1 MSDKKPWEQFANTQ
15 PQDTE
20 QKPWESFSGQTKP
33 KEAERKALSDIGNSI
48 ASGAAAAGR
57 GILGLS
63 DLVTGSNSIQNTKN
77 LGLDIKSSEQA
88 WKDNL
93 SEKAKQEEQ
102 AWNNTQGFVD
112 TLKYGATHPF
122 AVANKVA
129 ESLPA
134 MAVSGG
140 MGGAVAKG
148 VVGGAIGEGMQQ
160 AGSSYADAIEK
171 NNGNTPTDKN
181 AAAALGSGVTTGTIS
196 ALSGGLAKKLG
207 IGDIDTAIANRVA
220 GEAATSARPLGLGAY
235 AKNIGEGIIT
245 EGALEELPQSATEQM
260 WQNYADGNPI
270 MEGVPEAAAQ
280 GLITG
285 GLMGGAFNATNLPT
299 FNESQNDQGNQGEQG
314 QSSGPMPEVLPPDG
328 SNGLPNN
335 VQPNTFDGSY
345 RDLTPSNAPQLTND
359 PQPEG
364 APTSSNNTPSSE
376 TPMPNGLGLNLLQL
390 NNTTSETPE
399 VQAGNLSPSQ
409 ELGIDPN
416 QGGLSSA
423 AAVAVDTGASPITA
437 ELQRQATQS
446 QPNEQANWLNGIASP
461 TAQNQNEAPQL
472 GYSPSENTDTPPAQ
486 QAQVADLWNSQDPQ
500 QRMAILG
507 GIYGNEDMARQ
518 NALASFDRLPK
529 PAQQQI
535 ADIAVQNGAVSEDNN
550 TQSSNGQT
558 TQTAPQA
565 PLTALAQD
573 IAPISQANAAPAIEP
588 ILGKD
593 GKNKWF
599 ATQNKADEFIQKKS
613 LGDNYTIEQTGK
625 MRYEIVPKAQES
637 KVAQEPQAKVGEQ
650 WLTDFTNQI
659 LQDSQLASQ
668 IANPN
673 NSNELKFGEFS
684 RKFDENLARNFAGKA
699 DNTNEQELLQ
709 NANFNESAKK
719 QAYELAAQ
727 QVNQNQQQP
736 TQVNDASSQQNNSV
750 FESANTPKNREGLL
764 LDYQTHSNA
773 IDKDIESRGLTEQLH
788 SIAGATTERPFSEMS
803 KEKQAKAYADL
814 VESGAKPAHIIE
826 TSDEQA
832 ARLEQSAAMR
842 RLQSTDTITQKN
854 GKPFKQQ
861 QAAEKIIQEN
871 NLRLT
876 HEVQQV
882 DDGFILKQ
890 LSPAAQQEAK
900 NKADGIESYTDIQS
914 RVAKDM
920 GVGTNE
926 YGEYDVSDEQFA
938 EMNKRVDAIQREQR
952 GLKPIQDSSNT
963 TAPQPKLYGKESYIQ
978 TGSERQ
984 PTRVAVVEADSL
996 APDDKN
1002 TDNQFRDRTRAASQ
1016 TQINSIANNLDP
1028 RQLADSTTMATGSP
1042 TLANDGKTIIAG
1054 NGRTKAIKQAYAQG
1068 KGAEYKQS
1076 LIEQA
1081 QSLGIDPQQ
1090 IAGMKNP
1097 VLVKEFT
1104 NPVDVKKMAIESNAT
1119 GGLAMSAKEQA
1130 RADSALMPDVSMLA
1144 SDDKGNINLSSNA
1157 PIFKKFIG
1165 NMPVEAQASMLA
1177 SDGMLSQEG
1186 VKRLQNA
1193 ILYKAYG
1200 DSKAFDDMVESTDVD
1215 VKNAINGLTKVAP
1228 KIAQT
1233 KEGINQGTSYD
1244 ADISDDITAA
1254 LSLLQ
1259 QIRKNQMSVSDYLS
1273 QMGLF
1278 DDGLS
1283 PIAKEFIQYLDD
1295 NIRSAKAI
1303 ADLLS
1308 VYYDNLNSLGNPNQ
1322 QDLLGGKPNTDK
1334 QSLFKQALTQVRN
1347 AKQPK
1352 QTTNDLFAEP
1362 TADSAGQS
1370 ANQADNAVEQRPN
1383 QGESNGTGVSTGQ
1396 NGQQGVEKLQGD
1408 IKDLKKQMADTTEK
1422 MWDESNTQQQKDAHW
1437 DSIKKN
1443 GNELLEKQLQL
1454 KTEEAKSQ
1462 LTQEAK
1468 AKTKD
1473 EFVNGYM
1480 AEWDE
1485 LNKYS
1490 KSLKRN
1496 QLNERAA
1503 DIKNLRRKTKV
1514 AGLVIQE
1521 GETESQITQNAK
1533 QVLSDFWDK
1542 QNPVEPQTKP
1552 TNTKGAI
1559 KKIQAENKAAKNN
1572 SDDQIYRP
1580 SITNNKGE
1588 KLTFIGENKY
1598 GDKIYEDSRGVRALN
1613 EYGVL
1618 NYEAVSIDDFDK
1630 NGRIIW
1636 STSERQARYLTQD
1649 EIADLN
1655 ANNAANKNPIAENP
1669 QQVDNKDTAPQQE
1682 QDNVTDTRTTNEP
1695 LSGVLAGTTP
1705 ESMEANEPNTA
1716 DRLPTKNSSRSAK
1729 NDGSLYS
1736 PELDNTDNGTITG
1749 DGRYQDDIS
1758 GGVETKTAEEAIASS
1773 VEQANEPIA
1782 NFTLTTKM
1790 GIGKGS
1796 MREKLAINLDI
1807 MDLLQRLETENR
1819 KPTVEEKTLMAQ
1831 YTGFGGLSDA
1841 FPNSNGE
1848 YKKGWEELGNRLK
1861 NTLTPEQYKTAR
1873 ASTTSAFFTP
1883 PSVIQSMWDIAER
1896 LGYNGGMVLEPSIG
1910 IGSFIGFAPKK
1921 PQGFIGSE
1929 IDGTTFAI
1937 AKHLYPQA
1945 NLFNKGYETLPVADN
1960 SIDLAIGNP
1969 PYGSVKLN
1977 FVNKPH
1983 LNGKTIANQFMLSTL
1998 EQVKPNGLSIMVVS
2012 SNFMDSTNTA
2022 NREEMAKLGNLEYA
2036 IRLPNSTFDDA
2047 GTAVVA
2053 DILVFRKHD
2062 QATLDAITQDGLS
2075 SMPSWVK
2082 SSRISLDGV
2091 NEVNFNPFFND
2102 KLAGELQAASGEGG
2116 RAIYT
2121 IKAKGSIDKALKDF
2135 VKSIEKVKPTKTA
2148 KQIEKEINTTNQSMI
2163 DSLILEA
2170 EGNSIGDIRRN
2181 ENGRITQ
2188 VIERTD
2194 GETSQLVER
2203 ELLPSSVWS
2212 DSYTQ
2217 DLDGRWYRI
2226 EDVKDKKGKSV
2237 KVLDKDGK
2245 PTKANLKQKVY
2256 FTDDKVPA
2264 QSKLGIQGYNI
2275 LNNTLNLLNRLEH
2288 QLYLEQDP
2296 NALGVE
2302 ANRKELAKEYNAF
2315 VKTFGYLNNPRNAK
2329 FIKQLPKANLVFAL
2343 EKSYTP
2349 EKSTGSG
2356 KNKNITQK
2364 EVAKASDI
2372 LIKRMIMPKSRTN
2385 HVETAKEALTLS
2397 LAYRGKVDLS
2407 LMAELTDKTP
2417 QAIVSELN
2425 EIESPV
2431 IFNNPATNEWETSDE
2446 YLSGNI
2452 REKIK
2457 EAEQRGLT
2465 KNLQALEAVLPAD
2478 VPVENIAM
2486 RLGMNWI
2493 PPEIYTDFAKHLLGS
2508 SSALIR
2514 YEPVTN
2520 TYSVTGSSTQ
2530 ARHDEFMGGGKS
2542 PEWLLE
2548 RILNNRKI
2556 EVKVTDYITKKTV
2569 LKVAETEE
2577 ANEKAQAIKA
2587 EFESWLYNNG
2597 DTVAKLAELFNK
2609 VHNAIVER
2617 KFDGS
2622 HLELSGKVPDDI
2634 IKLRTHQNNA
2644 VWRGVTTNAVLYD
2657 HAVGSGKTF
2666 TGIARAMERKHLG
2679 LSKKPVLVVPNHMVN
2694 QFAQDIYK
2702 LYPAANILTAGKKD
2716 FEKKNRKKL
2725 FGKIATN
2732 DYDIIV
2738 LPHSSFEFIKLSK
2751 ETQKRY
2757 LEEEKAR
2764 VESAIIMAKAES
2776 GSRDMTTK
2784 QLETLR
2790 ANLETK
2796 LKRLTETKRNDDE
2809 ISFEQMGID
2818 DITVDE
2824 AHEFKNLF
2832 FTTKMQGVKGLGTP
2846 TGSNKAMDLWLKTK
2860 YIHETG
2866 GALAF
2871 MTGTP
2876 ISNSAAEMHAMM
2888 RYLMPKILEDN
2899 KVINFDAWANTYA
2912 ENKAKFEATE
2922 SGRLKLTTRFAREWQ
2937 NMGSLMAMWRTVTD
2951 SVTNDDIKATYRAE
2965 NNGAEFPLPRVAGGN
2980 RQPVSVKPSASQE
2993 HMLELILAGFKTVE
3007 HGNLDKEEKAI
3018 LRLKLMDLAT
3028 KNALDPR
3035 IIDPALEAG
3044 GKLQAVANNTFE
3056 IYQKRNDD
3064 KGTQIIFLD
3073 RSMPKSKSDAKV
3085 IAEYDAVI
3093 AERDKA
3099 IANND
3104 DDALL
3109 KANDK
3114 LEKFDE
3120 NEMAELKSAQN
3131 GGFNAYDEIKR
3142 LLITKGV
3149 PANEIAFIQEANTD
3163 EEKKSIFDKV
3173 NSGEIRIIL
3182 GSTPRMGAGTN
3193 IQQRLVALHHV
3204 DAPWKPSD
3212 IEQREGRIIRQGNE
3226 LYAKYGH
3233 DNFEV
3238 EIKPYI
3244 TEKTAD
3250 AKRWD
3255 TMSSKL
3261 GTINAIRNY
3270 KGEHTLDFEEDDG
3283 DASFQEIAALATGNP
3298 MMLERMELTEVR
3310 NRLNRALTTY
3320 RKREAGDLGRLKS
3333 AQQSVERLPKKI
3345 EAAKSITKDY
3355 EAAAAIAKAEYDKQS
3370 ITIDGKVFNSRKSAN
3385 AYAKEKAELAKKAD
3399 TKATYVI
3406 NSENIGS
3413 YTAADTKIKELIG
3426 NKPDI
3431 PMLLEVNGKQYSN
3444 PSDMLTDD
3452 LMNKVNSHPV
3462 QPVFKLMGFDVTSYD
3477 DGGMTLMVVERDE
3490 QVLAQRSLDKQAT
3503 AIKIINVIND
3513 LAKQLDSRVPLLEAN
3528 LKGALKTNQQTV
3540 ESLQDKVGK
3549 PFPDQEQLDS
3559 VSERLTELQ
3568 SILGEADKPEITDI
3582 DTMYFNELNSVLDGM
3597 SDRRSGAQ
3605 PAENTQSDTNTAGGA
3620 QYSQQGNRAATT
3632 KAQVVKTLSDK
3643 FGKAAIDKLIA
3654 DGNLEIIDYAEAKR
3668 RNPNTPSNA
3677 DGYYADG
3684 KAVLIADNLSP
3695 DMIIPTFLHE
3705 LGGHG
3710 GLQTLMSDK
3719 AYQSLMK
3726 EFDRMVAE
3734 GNPLAS
3740 EAKAFAEA
3748 TSPNAKVA
3756 QDEYLPYLISL
3767 AAKAQGNGKVKSMLN
3782 RIVMAVKSFMRDKF
3796 GVSFKVTPNDIVA
3809 LAEKMV
3815 QQRAIESQN
3824 KAMQSLASQFSK
3836 QTPQTEI
3843 DQVRKQYE
3851 GTDQWMKAPNG
3862 NPTNLT
3868 EKQWLQVR
3876 TPSFK
3881 AWFGDWDNDPDNA
3894 SKFVN
3899 EKTGEPLVLY
3909 HGSPE
3914 AGFSEFNGGQNDSIH
3929 FTNDIEMAAQYSG
3942 VLSRATID
3950 NDLEE
3955 AGNYHV
3961 FINSKNP
3968 FIIDWNYQDWNY
3980 APNIYYVEEEGKQT
3994 LQAIDDE
4001 DAFMEEHPNAEI
4013 RDTRIGSIDSLIHEA
4028 VNFGYDGVLAKHL
4041 ASFGRFVDLD
4051 FAPGAETHE
4060 YVVTDP
4066 SQIKSATDNIG
4077 TFNPENDD
4085 IRYSQMGGNS
4095 PQVNKLSKALS
4106 EFLKNPLSFAK
4117 TVADN
4122 KYTDN
4127 LGKAL
4132 ALLGRRQLVD
4142 IYKKDLPPI
4151 KEYSDIV
4158 EQMDADSNE
4167 KAYEADKLVK
4177 EWGKLKDE
4185 LPLAELMH
4193 DATLKGIDPAEAY
4206 QAGDD
4211 RAIYQQLRRRYDA
4224 LSPDAKRIYKQ
4235 ARDDYKAQQR
4245 SVFEAIKGRIQ
4256 RTDMSAPRK
4265 AELIKKM
4272 EQGFF
4277 FGQKVYFPLARFG
4290 NYVVA
4295 VKDTNGNIVSVSRA
4309 ETKAQADQLR
4319 KELIAQYPND
4329 KVGRVMLDKEF
4340 VSSRDGV
4347 TRGFMSDL
4355 FDAVDKLNISSQERA
4370 EFEDTLGQLYLNS
4383 LPDISFA
4390 KSGIHRK
4397 GTAGF
4402 SQNARRAYAQHMS
4415 RGSHYIA
4422 KMRHS
4427 DVLQAKLDEM
4437 QDYVKAQGE
4446 ADPNYD
4452 QPKMQRVVDEM
4463 EKRHE
4468 SLMNNHT
4475 AGWSSLATSVGF
4487 MWYMGLSPAS
4497 ALVNLSQTA
4506 LVAYPVMG
4514 AKWGFSKAGKALI
4527 DASIEASK
4535 SLNDMTSVLSG
4546 DEKTA
4551 FDEAVK
4557 RGVIDMTQAHDL
4569 AGVARGEDDSVMWKI
4584 RKPMEL
4590 ASFMFHQAEKFNRQV
4605 TFVASYRLARQAGA
4619 NHKQAIE
4626 QASDATYEGH
4636 FSYAASNR
4644 PRIMQGDWARVFLLF
4659 KQYGQNMVYTLTRNA
4674 YLSTKGDKQAMKTLA
4689 GVLTLHGTF
4698 AGVIGLPLATTLL
4711 SFASM
4716 LGGDDDEPWDAEIA
4730 LRNYLAE
4737 LFGDGASEVIS
4748 KGLPRALGIDLSS
4761 RVGLDSLILPRMQEG
4776 LEGQRA
4782 GESFTAAMTGP
4793 VAGIGVNALAG
4804 FSDIQKAVTPNEYLI
4819 GTEKLLPKAFRDLMK
4834 TYRLAAYGNVDKT
4847 GIEIVPQENI
4857 SLSDISQQALG
4868 FRSGKI
4874 AQAQEGK
4881 SAIYKMDKEIGSK
4894 RQRLMTR
4901 YAKAYMAGDA
4911 VAADKAWQ
4919 DIKRFNAG
4927 IGKDY
4932 PKLKI
4937 TKPKLMQSIK
4947 QRRRRIEDA
4956 DDGIYLPSSREASR
4970 QYGAFATE

>member
-1 MSDKKPWEQFANTQ
+1 MSDKKPWEKFTNTQ

-140 MGGAVAKG
+140 MGGAVTKG
-148 VVGGAIGEGMQQ
+148 VIGGAIGEGMQQ

-171 NNGNTPTDKN
+171 NNGNTPTDKD
-181 AAAALGSGVTTGTIS
+181 AGAALGSGITTGTIS

-207 IGDIDTAIANRVA
+207 ISDIDTAIANRVA

-235 AKNIGEGIIT
+235 AKNIGKGFIT

-285 GLMGGAFNATNLPT
+285 GLMGGAFNAANLPT
-299 FNESQNDQGNQGEQG
+299 FDKSQNDQGDQGDQG

-335 VQPNTFDGSY
+335 AQPNTFDGSY
-345 RDLTPSNAPQLTND
+345 RDLTPSNAPQLTNEQ
-359 PQPEG
+359 QPESG
-364 APTSSNNTPSSE
+364 SVPSNNAPSSE
-376 TPMPNGLGLNLLQL
+376 TPSPSGLGLNLSQL
-390 NNTTSETPE
+390 NNTTSEIPE

-437 ELQRQATQS
+437 ELQRQATQK
-446 QPNEQANWLNGIASP
+446 QGDDQANWLNSIANP
-461 TAQNQNEAPQL
+461 TDQNQNEAPQL

-486 QAQVADLWNSQDPQ
+486 QAQVADLWNSQEPQ

-535 ADIAVQNGAVSEDNN
+535 ADIAVQNGAVSEDSN
-550 TQSSNGQT
+550 TQSSNGQAI
-558 TQTAPQA
+558 QTAPQA
-565 PLTALAQD
+565 PLATLAQD
-573 IAPISQANAAPAIEP
+573 IAPDSQANTAPAIEP

-613 LGDNYTIEQTGK
+613 LGDNYTIEQTSK
-625 MRYEIVPKAQES
+625 MRYEIVPKAQPQAEQTAQPNPETSS
-637 KVAQEPQAKVGEQ
+637 KVDEQ
-650 WLTDFTNQI
+650 WLSNFTNQM
-659 LQDSQLASQ
+659 LQDKQLSTQ
-668 IANPN
+668 LSNPS
-673 NSNELKFGEFS
+673 NSDELTFSEFS
-684 RKFDENLARNFAGKA
+684 RKFDESLAKNFANNT
-699 DNTNEQELLQ
+699 DNANEQGLLQ
-709 NANFNESAKK
+709 NKNDNEVAKQ
-719 QAYELAAQ
+719 QAYQLAKSQ
-727 QVNQNQQQP
+727 INQNQQQP
-736 TQVNDASSQQNNSV
+736 TQDYESDITESIEQIKQDKGIFGTEWYKHPQLNAKAKAAIEETLDKNLPSNIGKEEFQQRVESELNSIKINAMTQDIMPNIDTMPTSEILKTRKEVETQANNKQADIDYALQNHGEIGVGQNWHSELADSKRQIEVIDNELTKRGEQPSAISPQPTTNNAMLDAAKQSGQLEIIGLNDKAETQNTSGYSPVEKRVPEGKRNAGALDIYGDWHGSLRDDYTLTPRQETLIKATQQAIDEGNFYNKDVNKRVAEILNVPQGVLEQNTNNVEDGGFGNDVYYARQYIEKKQAIAVNNQAKENLGLKQGDKIGTVVTNSGKTLKNVVVQEVHDGGITVHASSGNKRQQYTVGYDDINTSIERAV
-750 FESANTPKNREGLL
+750 KEGKRQPFVKTSAN
-764 LDYQTHSNA
+764 A
-773 IDKDIESRGLTEQLH
+773 
-788 SIAGATTERPFSEMS
+788 
-803 KEKQAKAYADL
+803 
-814 VESGAKPAHIIE
+814 
-826 TSDEQA
+826 EQA
-832 ARLEQSAAMR
+832 AEVATQNNNIQPA
-842 RLQSTDTITQKN
+842 TDTA
-854 GKPFKQQ
+854 GP
-861 QAAEKIIQEN
+861 
-871 NLRLT
+871 
-876 HEVQQV
+876 
-882 DDGFILKQ
+882 
-890 LSPAAQQEAK
+890 
-900 NKADGIESYTDIQS
+900 
-914 RVAKDM
+914 
-920 GVGTNE
+920 
-926 YGEYDVSDEQFA
+926 
-938 EMNKRVDAIQREQR
+938 
-952 GLKPIQDSSNT
+952 
-963 TAPQPKLYGKESYIQ
+963 
-978 TGSERQ
+978 
-984 PTRVAVVEADSL
+984 
-996 APDDKN
+996 
-1002 TDNQFRDRTRAASQ
+1002 
-1016 TQINSIANNLDP
+1016 
-1028 RQLADSTTMATGSP
+1028 ST
-1042 TLANDGKTIIAG
+1042 
-1054 NGRTKAIKQAYAQG
+1054 
-1068 KGAEYKQS
+1068 
-1076 LIEQA
+1076 
-1081 QSLGIDPQQ
+1081 
-1090 IAGMKNP
+1090 
-1097 VLVKEFT
+1097 
-1104 NPVDVKKMAIESNAT
+1104 
-1119 GGLAMSAKEQA
+1119 
-1130 RADSALMPDVSMLA
+1130 
-1144 SDDKGNINLSSNA
+1144 
-1157 PIFKKFIG
+1157 
-1165 NMPVEAQASMLA
+1165 
-1177 SDGMLSQEG
+1177 
-1186 VKRLQNA
+1186 
-1193 ILYKAYG
+1193 
-1200 DSKAFDDMVESTDVD
+1200 
-1215 VKNAINGLTKVAP
+1215 
-1228 KIAQT
+1228 
-1233 KEGINQGTSYD
+1233 
-1244 ADISDDITAA
+1244 
-1254 LSLLQ
+1254 
-1259 QIRKNQMSVSDYLS
+1259 
-1273 QMGLF
+1273 
-1278 DDGLS
+1278 
-1283 PIAKEFIQYLDD
+1283 
-1295 NIRSAKAI
+1295 
-1303 ADLLS
+1303 
-1308 VYYDNLNSLGNPNQ
+1308 
-1322 QDLLGGKPNTDK
+1322 
-1334 QSLFKQALTQVRN
+1334 
-1347 AKQPK
+1347 
-1352 QTTNDLFAEP
+1352 
-1362 TADSAGQS
+1362 
-1370 ANQADNAVEQRPN
+1370 NQADNAVEQRPN
-1383 QGESNGTGVSTGQ
+1383 QS
-1396 NGQQGVEKLQGD
+1396 QGDGASARSDEWWEQAKAIGREKL
-1408 IKDLKKQMADTTEK
+1408 K
-1422 MWDESNTQQQKDAHW
+1422 ESRA
-1437 DSIKKN
+1437 
-1443 GNELLEKQLQL
+1443 KQLDKLQSEL
-1454 KTEEAKSQ
+1454 ANEAKQ
-1462 LTQEAK
+1462 
-1468 AKTKD
+1468 KTRD

-1480 AEWDE
+1480 DLAKE
-1485 LNKYS
+1485 LNAYRET
-1490 KSLKRN
+1490 LKQN
-1496 QLNERAA
+1496 QFNERSSEINRTIDVFGIA
-1503 DIKNLRRKTKV
+1503 IKRDKSIT
-1514 AGLVIQE
+1514 
-1521 GETESQITQNAK
+1521 GETAIEKA
-1533 QVLSDFWDK
+1533 LGDFWDEHNATSISK
-1542 QNPVEPQTKP
+1542 NEVAKP
-1552 TNTKGAI
+1552 INTKDAI
-1559 KKIQAENKAAKNN
+1559 EKIKAEKKAA
-1572 SDDQIYRP
+1572 
-1580 SITNNKGE
+1580 
-1588 KLTFIGENKY
+1588 
-1598 GDKIYEDSRGVRALN
+1598 
-1613 EYGVL
+1613 
-1618 NYEAVSIDDFDK
+1618 
-1630 NGRIIW
+1630 
-1636 STSERQARYLTQD
+1636 
-1649 EIADLN
+1649 
-1655 ANNAANKNPIAENP
+1655 KNPIAENP
-1669 QQVDNKDTAPQQE
+1669 QQADNKDTAPQQE
-1682 QDNVTDTRTTNEP
+1682 QDNVTDTRTANEP
-1695 LSGVLAGTTP
+1695 LSGVLAGTAP
-1705 ESMEANEPNTA
+1705 ESMGANEPSTA

-1729 NDGSLYS
+1729 DDGSLYG

-2121 IKAKGSIDKALKDF
+2121 IKAKNSIDKALKDF

-2163 DSLILEA
+2163 DSLVLEA

-2194 GETSQLVER
+2194 GTTNQLVER

-2288 QLYLEQDP
+2288 QLSLEQDP

-2302 ANRKELAKEYNAF
+2302 ANRKELAKEYNTF

-2372 LIKRMIMPKSRTN
+2372 LVKRMIMPKSRTN
-2385 HVETAKEALTLS
+2385 HAGTAKEALTLS
-2397 LAYRGKVDLS
+2397 LAYRGNVDLS

-2431 IFNNPATNEWETSDE
+2431 IFNNPATNEWETADE

-2465 KNLQALEAVLPAD
+2465 KNLQALEAVLPTD

-2493 PPEIYTDFAKHLLGS
+2493 PAEVYTDFAKHLLGS
-2508 SSALIR
+2508 SSALVR

-2556 EVKVTDYITKKTV
+2556 EVKQTDYRTKKTV
-2569 LKVAETEE
+2569 LLVAETEE

-2644 VWRGVTTNAVLYD
+2644 VWRGITTNAVLYD

-2764 VESAIIMAKAES
+2764 IESAIIMAKAES

-2796 LKRLTETKRNDDE
+2796 IKRLTETKRNDDE
-2809 ISFEQMGID
+2809 IGFEQMGID

-2899 KVINFDAWANTYA
+2899 KVVNFDAWANTYA

-2951 SVTNDDIKATYRAE
+2951 SVTNEDIKATYRAE

-2980 RQPVSVKPSASQE
+2980 RQPVSVKPTASQE
-2993 HMLELILAGFKTVE
+2993 HMLELILAGFKMVE
-3007 HGNLDKEEKAI
+3007 HGGLDKEEKAV

-3035 IIDPALEAG
+3035 IIDPTLEAG
-3044 GKLQAVANNTFE
+3044 GKLQAVADNTFE
-3056 IYQKRNDD
+3056 IYQKWNDD

-3163 EEKKSIFDKV
+3163 EEKKAIFDKV

-3255 TMSSKL
+3255 TMSAKL

-3310 NRLNRALTTY
+3310 SRLNRALTTY

-3345 EAAKSITKDY
+3345 EVAKSIAKDY
-3355 EAAAAIAKAEYDKQS
+3355 ETASAIAKTEYDKQS

-3406 NSENIGS
+3406 NGENIGS

-3431 PMLLEVNGKQYSN
+3431 PMLLEVSGKQYSN
-3444 PSDMLTDD
+3444 PSDMLTDN

-3513 LAKQLDSRVPLLEAN
+3513 LAKQLDSRAPLLEAN
-3528 LKGALKTNQQTV
+3528 LKSALKTNQQTI
-3540 ESLQDKVGK
+3540 ELLQDKVGK

-3582 DTMYFNELNSVLDGM
+3582 DKMYFNELNGLLDGIA
-3597 SDRRSGAQ
+3597 SRRSSAK
-3605 PAENTQSDTNTAGGA
+3605 PAENTQPDADATGDA
-3620 QYSQQGNRAATT
+3620 QYSQQGSAAGTT
-3632 KAQVVKTLSDK
+3632 KQKVLNTLYK
-3643 FGKAAIDKLIA
+3643 RFGKATIDKLIA

-3668 RNPNTPSNA
+3668 RNPKTPSRA

-3710 GLQTLMSDK
+3710 GLQTLMSDG
-3719 AYQSLMK
+3719 AYQSLLK

-3734 GNPLAS
+3734 GNPLAI
-3740 EAKAFAEA
+3740 EAKSFADA

-3767 AAKAQGNGKVKSMLN
+3767 AAKAQGNSKVKSMLN
-3782 RIVMAVKSFMRDKF
+3782 RIVMAFKSFIRDKF
-3796 GVSFKVTPNDIVA
+3796 GVSLKVTPADIVA
-3809 LAEKMV
+3809 LSEKMV
-3815 QQRAIESQN
+3815 NERA
-3824 KAMQSLASQFSK
+3824 KQSNATANMPAQFSK

-3862 NPTNLT
+3862 KPTNLT
-3868 EKQWLQVR
+3868 EQQWLQVR

-3881 AWFGDWDNDPDNA
+3881 AWFGDWENDIRNA
-3894 SKFVN
+3894 SEIIDRN
-3899 EKTGEPLVLY
+3899 DEPLVVR
-3909 HGSPE
+3909 
-3914 AGFSEFNGGQNDSIH
+3914 H
-3929 FTNDIEMAAQYSG
+3929 FTNKGFTVFDNTKADGFWFTDKKELDAEVGASGIGDTIEVFLNIRNSTLNG
-3942 VLSRATID
+3942 D
-3950 NDLEE
+3950 NYYVQEYLEE
-3955 AGNYHV
+3955 NDADGIENRYEGFTDYAV
-3961 FINSKNP
+3961 TNP
-3968 FIIDWNYQDWNY
+3968 N
-3980 APNIYYVEEEGKQT
+3980 
-3994 LQAIDDE
+3994 
-4001 DAFMEEHPNAEI
+4001 
-4013 RDTRIGSIDSLIHEA
+4013 
-4028 VNFGYDGVLAKHL
+4028 
-4041 ASFGRFVDLD
+4041 
-4051 FAPGAETHE
+4051 
-4060 YVVTDP
+4060 
-4066 SQIKSATDNIG
+4066 QIKSATDNIG

-4106 EFLKNPLSFAK
+4106 EFLKNPLSFIKA
-4117 TVADN
+4117 ASDN
-4122 KYTDN
+4122 KVTDN

-4142 IYKKDLPPI
+4142 IYKKDLPPL
-4151 KEYSDIV
+4151 KEYSDTV
-4158 EQMDADSNE
+4158 EQMDADANE
-4167 KAYEADKLVK
+4167 RAYEADKLVK

-4206 QAGDD
+4206 QTGDD

-4245 SVFEAIKGRIQ
+4245 SVFNAIKGRIQ
-4256 RTDMSAPRK
+4256 RTDMSAPRQ
-4265 AELIKKM
+4265 AELIRKM

-4295 VKDTNGNIVSVSRA
+4295 VKDAAGDIISVSRA
-4309 ETKAQADQLR
+4309 ETKGQADELR

-4390 KSGIHRK
+4390 KSGMHRK
-4397 GTAGF
+4397 GTPGF

-4415 RGSHYIA
+4415 RGSHYVA
-4422 KMRHS
+4422 KMRHA

-4514 AKWGFSKAGKALI
+4514 AKWGFAKASKELLI
-4527 DASIEASK
+4527 ASEQAAK
-4535 SLNDMTSVLSG
+4535 SLNDLQSSLSG

-4584 RKPMEL
+4584 RKPMEW
-4590 ASFMFHQAEKFNRQV
+4590 ASFMFHHAEKFNRQV
-4605 TFVASYRLARQAGA
+4605 TFIASYRLAKQAGA

-4626 QASDATYEGH
+4626 QAIDATYEGH
-4636 FSYAASNR
+4636 FSYASSNR
-4644 PRIMQGDWARVFLLF
+4644 PRMMQGDWARVFLLF
-4659 KQYGQNMVYTLTRNA
+4659 KQYGQNMVYTLSRNA
-4674 YLSTKGDKQAMKTLA
+4674 YLSAKGDKQAMKTLA
-4689 GVLTLHGTF
+4689 GMLALHGTF
-4698 AGVIGLPLATTLL
+4698 AGILGLPLATTLL
-4711 SFASM
+4711 GFASA
-4716 LGGDDDEPWDAEIA
+4716 LGGDDDEPWNAEIA

-4737 LFGDGASEVIS
+4737 LLGDGAGEVVA

-4847 GIEIVPQENI
+4847 GVEIVPQENI
-4857 SLSDISQQALG
+4857 SLSDVGQQALG

-4894 RQRLMTR
+4894 RQRLMNR
-4901 YAKAYMAGDA
+4901 YAKAYMAGDV
-4911 VAADKAWQ
+4911 VAADEAWQ

-4947 QRRRRIEDA
+4947 QRRRRIDDA
-4956 DDGIYLPSSREASR
+4956 EDGIYLPSSREASR
-4970 QYGAFATE
+4970 QYGSFATE

>member
-1 MSDKKPWEQFANTQ
+1 MTKNDEFDPSTARIISNNKDDEFDPSTAKLSSDTHDPNSRSWGTVA
-15 PQDTE
+15 
-20 QKPWESFSGQTKP
+20 
-33 KEAERKALSDIGNSI
+33 SDVGNSI

-140 MGGAVAKG
+140 MGGAVTKG
-148 VVGGAIGEGMQQ
+148 VIGGAIGEGMQQ

-171 NNGNTPTDKN
+171 NNGNTPTDKD
-181 AAAALGSGVTTGTIS
+181 AGAALGSGVTTATIS

-260 WQNYADGNPI
+260 WQNYADDKPI

-285 GLMGGAFNATNLPT
+285 GLMGGAFNAANLPT
-299 FNESQNDQGNQGEQG
+299 FNESQNDEGNQGGQG

-345 RDLTPSNAPQLTND
+345 RDLTPSNAPQLTNE
-359 PQPEG
+359 QQSESAS
-364 APTSSNNTPSSE
+364 APSNNTPSSE

-399 VQAGNLSPSQ
+399 VQAASLSPSQ

-437 ELQRQATQS
+437 ELQRQA
-446 QPNEQANWLNGIASP
+446 I
-461 TAQNQNEAPQL
+461 QL
-472 GYSPSENTDTPPAQ
+472 GYSPSENTNTPPAQ

-518 NALASFDRLPK
+518 NALASFDKLPK

-535 ADIAVQNGAVSEDNN
+535 ADIAVQNSAVSEDNN
-550 TQSSNGQT
+550 TQSSNGQA

-565 PLTALAQD
+565 PLTTLAQD
-573 IAPISQANAAPAIEP
+573 IAPANQANAAPVIEP

-625 MRYEIVPKAQES
+625 MRYEIVPKAQPQTEQTSQPNTGSSS
-637 KVAQEPQAKVGEQ
+637 KVDEQ
-650 WLTDFTNQI
+650 WLSNFTNQM
-659 LQDSQLASQ
+659 LQDKQLSSQLS
-668 IANPN
+668 NPS
-673 NSNELKFGEFS
+673 NSDELTFSEFS
-684 RKFDENLARNFAGKA
+684 RKFDENLAKNFTNST
-699 DNTNEQELLQ
+699 DNANEQSLLQ
-709 NANFNESAKK
+709 NKNDNEIAKQ
-719 QAYELAAQ
+719 QAYQLAKAQ
-727 QVNQNQQQP
+727 INQNQQLDEQLQSSANQTMLDAAKQSGRLEIIGLNDKAE
-736 TQVNDASSQQNNSV
+736 TQNTSGYSPVEKRVPEGKRNAGALDIYGDWHGSLRDDYTLTPRQETLVKATQQAIDEGNFYNKDVNKRVAEILNVPQGVLEQNTNNVEDGDFGNDVYYARQYIEKKQAVAVNNQAKENLGLKQGDKIGTVITNSGKTLKNVVVQEVHDGGVTVHASSGNKRQQYTVGYDDINTSIERAVKEGKRQPFVKTSANAEQAAEAATQNNSI
-750 FESANTPKNREGLL
+750 
-764 LDYQTHSNA
+764 Q
-773 IDKDIESRGLTEQLH
+773 
-788 SIAGATTERPFSEMS
+788 
-803 KEKQAKAYADL
+803 
-814 VESGAKPAHIIE
+814 PA
-826 TSDEQA
+826 
-832 ARLEQSAAMR
+832 
-842 RLQSTDTITQKN
+842 
-854 GKPFKQQ
+854 
-861 QAAEKIIQEN
+861 
-871 NLRLT
+871 
-876 HEVQQV
+876 
-882 DDGFILKQ
+882 
-890 LSPAAQQEAK
+890 
-900 NKADGIESYTDIQS
+900 
-914 RVAKDM
+914 
-920 GVGTNE
+920 
-926 YGEYDVSDEQFA
+926 
-938 EMNKRVDAIQREQR
+938 
-952 GLKPIQDSSNT
+952 
-963 TAPQPKLYGKESYIQ
+963 
-978 TGSERQ
+978 
-984 PTRVAVVEADSL
+984 
-996 APDDKN
+996 
-1002 TDNQFRDRTRAASQ
+1002 
-1016 TQINSIANNLDP
+1016 
-1028 RQLADSTTMATGSP
+1028 ADST
-1042 TLANDGKTIIAG
+1042 
-1054 NGRTKAIKQAYAQG
+1054 
-1068 KGAEYKQS
+1068 
-1076 LIEQA
+1076 
-1081 QSLGIDPQQ
+1081 
-1090 IAGMKNP
+1090 
-1097 VLVKEFT
+1097 
-1104 NPVDVKKMAIESNAT
+1104 
-1119 GGLAMSAKEQA
+1119 
-1130 RADSALMPDVSMLA
+1130 
-1144 SDDKGNINLSSNA
+1144 
-1157 PIFKKFIG
+1157 
-1165 NMPVEAQASMLA
+1165 
-1177 SDGMLSQEG
+1177 
-1186 VKRLQNA
+1186 
-1193 ILYKAYG
+1193 
-1200 DSKAFDDMVESTDVD
+1200 
-1215 VKNAINGLTKVAP
+1215 
-1228 KIAQT
+1228 
-1233 KEGINQGTSYD
+1233 
-1244 ADISDDITAA
+1244 
-1254 LSLLQ
+1254 
-1259 QIRKNQMSVSDYLS
+1259 
-1273 QMGLF
+1273 
-1278 DDGLS
+1278 
-1283 PIAKEFIQYLDD
+1283 
-1295 NIRSAKAI
+1295 
-1303 ADLLS
+1303 
-1308 VYYDNLNSLGNPNQ
+1308 
-1322 QDLLGGKPNTDK
+1322 
-1334 QSLFKQALTQVRN
+1334 
-1347 AKQPK
+1347 
-1352 QTTNDLFAEP
+1352 
-1362 TADSAGQS
+1362 GQS
-1370 ANQADNAVEQRPN
+1370 ATQADNAVEQRPN
-1383 QGESNGTGVSTGQ
+1383 QS
-1396 NGQQGVEKLQGD
+1396 QGD
-1408 IKDLKKQMADTTEK
+1408 GAGVGINESAVINNEADAKPSDQPGASQKLSGGLTYVGDNKDGTPLYED
-1422 MWDESNTQQQKDAHW
+1422 DEGYRVQQVT
-1437 DSIKKN
+1437 N
-1443 GNELLEKQLQL
+1443 GLRSKETSTYTSKGIRPERR
-1454 KTEEAKSQ
+1454 T
-1462 LTQEAK
+1462 
-1468 AKTKD
+1468 D
-1473 EFVNGYM
+1473 EFLT
-1480 AEWDE
+1480 AEE
-1485 LNKYS
+1485 LK
-1490 KSLKRN
+1490 
-1496 QLNERAA
+1496 
-1503 DIKNLRRKTKV
+1503 
-1514 AGLVIQE
+1514 
-1521 GETESQITQNAK
+1521 
-1533 QVLSDFWDK
+1533 DK
-1542 QNPVEPQTKP
+1542 QSSQPKQ
-1552 TNTKGAI
+1552 TNTKDAI
-1559 KKIQAENKAAKNN
+1559 KKIQVEKKAA
-1572 SDDQIYRP
+1572 
-1580 SITNNKGE
+1580 
-1588 KLTFIGENKY
+1588 
-1598 GDKIYEDSRGVRALN
+1598 
-1613 EYGVL
+1613 
-1618 NYEAVSIDDFDK
+1618 
-1630 NGRIIW
+1630 
-1636 STSERQARYLTQD
+1636 
-1649 EIADLN
+1649 
-1655 ANNAANKNPIAENP
+1655 KNPIAENP
-1669 QQVDNKDTAPQQE
+1669 QQADNKDTALQQE
-1682 QDNVTDTRTTNEP
+1682 QNNVTDTRTANEP

-1705 ESMEANEPNTA
+1705 EPMETNEPSTA

-1758 GGVETKTAEEAIASS
+1758 GGVEEKTTEEAIASS
-1773 VEQANEPIA
+1773 IEQANEPIA
-1782 NFTLTTKM
+1782 NFTLTTNM

-1807 MDLLQRLETENR
+1807 MDLLQRLEAENR

-1841 FPNSNGE
+1841 FPNSNDE

-1861 NTLTPEQYKTAR
+1861 DTLIPEQYKTAR

-1883 PSVIQSMWDIAER
+1883 PSVIQSMWSIAER

-1910 IGSFIGFAPKK
+1910 IGSFIGFAPNK

-2062 QATLDAITQDGLS
+2062 QATLDAITQEGLS
-2075 SMPSWVK
+2075 NIPSWVK
-2082 SSRISLDGV
+2082 SSKISLDGV

-2135 VKSIEKVKPTKTA
+2135 VKSIEKVKPTRTA

-2163 DSLILEA
+2163 DSLVLEA

-2194 GETSQLVER
+2194 GTTSQLVER

-2226 EDVKDKKGKSV
+2226 EDVKDKSGKSV

-2256 FTDDKVPA
+2256 FTDDKVSA
-2264 QSKLGIQGYNI
+2264 QSKLGVQGYNI
-2275 LNNTLNLLNRLEH
+2275 LARSLDLLNILEM
-2288 QLYLEQDP
+2288 QLQLEQSSTSDSKS
-2296 NALGVE
+2296 VE

-2385 HVETAKEALTLS
+2385 HVGTAKEALTLS

-2407 LMAELTDKTP
+2407 LMAELTNKTP
-2417 QAIVSELN
+2417 QVIVSELN

-2431 IFNNPATNEWETSDE
+2431 IFNNPATNEWETADE

-2493 PPEIYTDFAKHLLGS
+2493 PAEVYTDFAKHLLGTNNT
-2508 SSALIR
+2508 LIR
-2514 YEPVTN
+2514 YEPISN
-2520 TYSVTGSSTQ
+2520 TYSIYGSSTQ

-2556 EVKVTDYITKKTV
+2556 EVKVTDYITKKTI

-2644 VWRGVTTNAVLYD
+2644 VWRGITTNAVLYD

-2764 VESAIIMAKAES
+2764 IESAIIMAKAES

-2796 LKRLTETKRNDDE
+2796 IKRLTETKRNDDE
-2809 ISFEQMGID
+2809 IGFEQMGID

-2951 SVTNDDIKATYRAE
+2951 SVTNEDIKATYRAE
-2965 NNGAEFPLPRVAGGN
+2965 NNGAEFPLPRVASGN
-2980 RQPVSVKPSASQE
+2980 RQPVSVKPTASQE

-3007 HGNLDKEEKAI
+3007 HGGLDKEEKAV

-3035 IIDPALEAG
+3035 IIDPTLEAG
-3044 GKLQAVANNTFE
+3044 GKLQAVADNTFQ
-3056 IYQKRNDD
+3056 IYQKWNDD

-3120 NEMAELKSAQN
+3120 NEIAELKSAQN

-3142 LLITKGV
+3142 LLITKGI
-3149 PANEIAFIQEANTD
+3149 PANEIVFIQEANTD
-3163 EEKKSIFDKV
+3163 EEKKAIFDKV

-3255 TMSSKL
+3255 TMSAKL

-3310 NRLNRALTTY
+3310 SRLNRALTTY

-3333 AQQSVERLPKKI
+3333 AQQSVERLPKRI

-3406 NSENIGS
+3406 NGENIGS

-3444 PSDMLTDD
+3444 PSDMLTDN

-3513 LAKQLDSRVPLLEAN
+3513 LAKQIDSRVPLLEAN
-3528 LKGALKTNQQTV
+3528 LKSALKINQQTI
-3540 ESLQDKVGK
+3540 ESLQDKAGK

-3582 DTMYFNELNSVLDGM
+3582 DKMYFNELNGVLDGI
-3597 SDRRSGAQ
+3597 SNRRSGAQ
-3605 PAENTQSDTNTAGGA
+3605 SAENTQPDTDTAGDA

-3632 KAQVVKTLSDK
+3632 KAQVIKTLSNK
-3643 FGKAAIDKLIA
+3643 FGKATIDKLIA

-3668 RNPNTPSNA
+3668 RNPKTPSKA

-3726 EFDRMVAE
+3726 EFDRMVSE
-3734 GNPLAS
+3734 GNQLAKD
-3740 EAKAFAEA
+3740 AKAFADA

-3767 AAKAQGNGKVKSMLN
+3767 AAKAQGNSKVKSMLN

-3796 GVSFKVTPNDIVA
+3796 GVSLKVTPADIVA

-3815 QQRAIESQN
+3815 SER
-3824 KAMQSLASQFSK
+3824 AMQGK
-3836 QTPQTEI
+3836 
-3843 DQVRKQYE
+3843 
-3851 GTDQWMKAPNG
+3851 
-3862 NPTNLT
+3862 
-3868 EKQWLQVR
+3868 
-3876 TPSFK
+3876 
-3881 AWFGDWDNDPDNA
+3881 
-3894 SKFVN
+3894 
-3899 EKTGEPLVLY
+3899 
-3909 HGSPE
+3909 
-3914 AGFSEFNGGQNDSIH
+3914 SI
-3929 FTNDIEMAAQYSG
+3929 
-3942 VLSRATID
+3942 
-3950 NDLEE
+3950 
-3955 AGNYHV
+3955 
-3961 FINSKNP
+3961 
-3968 FIIDWNYQDWNY
+3968 
-3980 APNIYYVEEEGKQT
+3980 
-3994 LQAIDDE
+3994 
-4001 DAFMEEHPNAEI
+4001 
-4013 RDTRIGSIDSLIHEA
+4013 
-4028 VNFGYDGVLAKHL
+4028 
-4041 ASFGRFVDLD
+4041 
-4051 FAPGAETHE
+4051 
-4060 YVVTDP
+4060 
-4066 SQIKSATDNIG
+4066 TDNIG
-4077 TFNPENDD
+4077 TFNPESDD
-4085 IRYSQMGGNS
+4085 IRYSQMGGS
-4095 PQVNKLSKALS
+4095 QAQQNKLTKALT
-4106 EFLKNPLSFAK
+4106 EFFKNPLSFAK

-4206 QAGDD
+4206 QTGDD

-4256 RTDMSAPRK
+4256 RTDMSAPRQ
-4265 AELIKKM
+4265 AELIRKM

-4295 VKDTNGNIVSVSRA
+4295 VKDAAGDIISVSRA
-4309 ETKAQADQLR
+4309 ETKGQADELR

-4390 KSGIHRK
+4390 KSGMHRK

-4437 QDYVKAQGE
+4437 QEYVKAQGE

-4468 SLMNNHT
+4468 LLMNT
-4475 AGWSSLATSVGF
+4475 AHSTLSTLATSVGF

-4497 ALVNLSQTA
+4497 AIVNLSQTA
-4506 LVAYPVMG
+4506 LVAYPIMG
-4514 AKWGFSKAGKALI
+4514 AKWGFDKAGKELLI
-4527 DASIEASK
+4527 ASRQAAK
-4535 SLNDMTSVLSG
+4535 ALNDIQSILTT
-4546 DEKTA
+4546 DEKKA
-4551 FDEAVK
+4551 VEAAISS
-4557 RGVIDMTQAHDL
+4557 GVIDKTQAHDL

-4584 RKPMEL
+4584 RKPMEW
-4590 ASFMFHQAEKFNRQV
+4590 ASFMFHHAEKFNRQV
-4605 TFVASYRLARQAGA
+4605 TFVASYRLARQAGFDTKSA
-4619 NHKQAIE
+4619 ILQARDMTWDTQYNYE
-4626 QASDATYEGH
+4626 Q
-4636 FSYAASNR
+4636 SNR
-4644 PRIMQGDWARVFLLF
+4644 PRIMQGNWQRVIFLF
-4659 KQYGQNMVYTLTRNA
+4659 KQYGQNMTYTLLRNA
-4674 YLSTKGDKQAMKTLA
+4674 YLAAKGDKQALRTLA
-4689 GVLTLHGTF
+4689 GMLVMHGTF
-4698 AGVIGLPLATTLL
+4698 AGILGLPLVSTLL
-4711 SFASM
+4711 SAASM

-4737 LFGDGASEVIS
+4737 LLGDDASEVIS

-4782 GESFTAAMTGP
+4782 GENALAAFSGP
-4793 VAGIGVNALAG
+4793 VFGIGVNAMAG
-4804 FSDIQKAVTPNEYLI
+4804 ISDIQNGNTLI
-4819 GTEKLLPKAFRDLMK
+4819 GTEKLLPKAVRDLVK
-4834 TYRLAAYGNVDKT
+4834 TYRYATEGIVDKT
-4847 GIEIVPQENI
+4847 GIEIMPQENV
-4857 SLSDISQQALG
+4857 SLNDIGQQVLG
-4868 FRSGKI
+4868 FRSAKI

-4894 RQRLMTR
+4894 RQRLMNR
-4901 YAKAYMAGDA
+4901 YAKAYMAGDV
-4911 VAADKAWQ
+4911 VAADEAWQ

-4947 QRRRRIEDA
+4947 QRRRRIDDA
-4956 DDGIYLPSSREASR
+4956 EDGIYLPSSREASR

>member
-207 IGDIDTAIANRVA
+207 IGDIDTAITNRVA
-220 GEAATSARPLGLGAY
+220 GETATSARPLGLGAY
-235 AKNIGEGIIT
+235 AKNIGKGIVT

-260 WQNYADGNPI
+260 WQNYPDGNPI

-299 FNESQNDQGNQGEQG
+299 FNQSQNDQGNQGGQG
-314 QSSGPMPEVLPPDG
+314 QSNSPMPEVLPPDG

-335 VQPNTFDGSY
+335 AQPNTFDGSY
-345 RDLTPSNAPQLTND
+345 RDLTPTNAPQLTNE

-364 APTSSNNTPSSE
+364 APASSNNAPSNEAPIPS
-376 TPMPNGLGLNLLQL
+376 GLGLNLLQL

-399 VQAGNLSPSQ
+399 AQAGNLSPSQ

-461 TAQNQNEAPQL
+461 TAQSQNEAPQL
-472 GYSPSENTDTPPAQ
+472 GYSPSENTNTDTPPAQ
-486 QAQVADLWNSQDPQ
+486 QAQVADLWNSQEPQ

-535 ADIAVQNGAVSEDNN
+535 ADIAVQNGAINEDSN

-573 IAPISQANAAPAIEP
+573 IAPTSQANAAPAIEP
-588 ILGKD
+588 ILGRD

-599 ATQNKADEFIQKKS
+599 ATQNKANEFIQKKS
-613 LGDNYTIEQTGK
+613 LGDNYTIEQTDK
-625 MRYEIVPKAQES
+625 MRYEIVPK
-637 KVAQEPQAKVGEQ
+637 V
-650 WLTDFTNQI
+650 
-659 LQDSQLASQ
+659 
-668 IANPN
+668 
-673 NSNELKFGEFS
+673 
-684 RKFDENLARNFAGKA
+684 
-699 DNTNEQELLQ
+699 
-709 NANFNESAKK
+709 
-719 QAYELAAQ
+719 
-727 QVNQNQQQP
+727 
-736 TQVNDASSQQNNSV
+736 QQNNGI
-750 FESANTPKNREGLL
+750 ESASTPKNREGLL

-814 VESGAKPAHIIE
+814 VESGIKPAHIME

-842 RLQSTDTITQKN
+842 RLQATDTITQKN

-871 NLRLT
+871 NLRFT
-876 HEVQQV
+876 HEVKQV

-920 GVGTNE
+920 GIGTNE

-952 GLKPIQDSSNT
+952 GLKPTQEPQRTQQERRQMVIDAYNT
-963 TAPQPKLYGKESYIQ
+963 DNNPPADAGNYAQQKAKVTIDRVKQQSPSLYEEARQLAENAEVATNKTNGRTSHYLTFANDDTYQADPFLGKKPSKDEIMVEALMHVTRDNAPMPPTTNNTEATQPKLYGKESYIQ

-1002 TDNQFRDRTRAASQ
+1002 TDNQFRDRTRSASQ
-1016 TQINSIANNLDP
+1016 MQIDSIANNLDP

-1119 GGLAMSAKEQA
+1119 GGLAMSVKEQA
-1130 RADSALMPDVSMLA
+1130 RADSALMPDMSMLV
-1144 SDDKGNINLSSNA
+1144 SDDKGNINLSRNA
-1157 PIFKKFIG
+1157 PLFRKFISSL
-1165 NMPVEAQASMLA
+1165 PVEAQASMLDK
-1177 SDGMLSQEG
+1177 DGLLSKEG
-1186 VKRLQNA
+1186 LSRLQNA
-1193 ILYKAYG
+1193 VLYKAYG
-1200 DSKAFDDMVESTDVD
+1200 DSKAFDDMVENTDVD
-1215 VKNAINGLTKVAP
+1215 VKNAINGLTQVAP

-1233 KEGINQGTSYD
+1233 KESINQGTSYD

-1259 QIRKNQMSVSDYLS
+1259 QIRKNEMSVSDYLS

-1283 PIAKEFIQYLDD
+1283 PVAKEFIQYIDA

-1308 VYYDNLNSLGNPNQ
+1308 AYYDNLDSLGNPNQ

-1334 QSLFKQALTQVRN
+1334 QSLFKQALEQVRN

-1362 TADSAGQS
+1362 TASDAGQPT
-1370 ANQADNAVEQRPN
+1370 NQADNAVEQRPSQSQSDGAGVGTN
-1383 QGESNGTGVSTGQ
+1383 ESAKPSDEQVKTALKELVSDDVWSGKKALIISPSFAQ
-1396 NGQQGVEKLQGD
+1396 KVADQLGYQGD
-1408 IKDLKKQMADTTEK
+1408 IQNKADGKMSDFAKQVNDVYGGMIKNQAKPSNQKEKDTPQSSKTEVYADELEK
-1422 MWDESNTQQQKDAHW
+1422 WVANTKSAAEFARSVTGLRDSQLPNGVNVDFYNFIAQAIGAKSPQTIGFRIKLEEYWLAANDTKNNNAQSTNKYEKFQSPIISDDTFENTQQQTNGAKEIKFESDKNYQFEYDVNAALDADGFNQEGDFLRLDYKNKKQPLSAAKSYGARVFFSYNQTTGKVSSIISVYTDSTHKRSIEITNEPNNQYPKVKFETEFYKPLFDVVAKDGRAFQDYIDSGKWQAEKDAKREQ
-1437 DSIKKN
+1437 IKQNFIDNKPAIFTDLAKKYMSASLVDAA
-1443 GNELLEKQLQL
+1443 GV
-1454 KTEEAKSQ
+1454 KTAEQFRDLSDDVQAEAFAKMVEQ
-1462 LTQEAK
+1462 TGYTPPRKK
-1468 AKTKD
+1468 AKPTNVK
-1473 EFVNGYM
+1473 EGIEKAR
-1480 AEWDE
+1480 AE
-1485 LNKYS
+1485 
-1490 KSLKRN
+1490 KSRP
-1496 QLNERAA
+1496 A
-1503 DIKNLRRKTKV
+1503 DNNAKTSE
-1514 AGLVIQE
+1514 AQQGSD
-1521 GETESQITQNAK
+1521 SQIESLVLNSNVDDLTADERRAVERYMLGSRYGVEIGVPFAEQFNNFKAWLLDKK
-1533 QVLSDFWDK
+1533 QS
-1542 QNPVEPQTKP
+1542 EP
-1552 TNTKGAI
+1552 TNTKDAI
-1559 KKIQAENKAAKNN
+1559 AKIQAEKKTAKKDKEKFADNKVFTADKVAAARARMKSKLSQIN
-1572 SDDQIYRP
+1572 SGIDPEMVMDGITITGAYVESGIRKFGDYANAMIEDFGD
-1580 SITNNKGE
+1580 SIKPYLLSFWESARHFPGLDTDGM
-1588 KLTFIGENKY
+1588 TSV
-1598 GDKIYEDSRGVRALN
+1598 EDSKKEFDALIAKSDN
-1613 EYGVL
+1613 EV
-1618 NYEAVSIDDFDK
+1618 N
-1630 NGRIIW
+1630 
-1636 STSERQARYLTQD
+1636 T
-1649 EIADLN
+1649 
-1655 ANNAANKNPIAENP
+1655 
-1669 QQVDNKDTAPQQE
+1669 E
-1682 QDNVTDTRTTNEP
+1682 QDNTDDNSLR
-1695 LSGVLAGTTP
+1695 GTP
-1705 ESMEANEPNTA
+1705 
-1716 DRLPTKNSSRSAK
+1716 R
-1729 NDGSLYS
+1729 G
-1736 PELDNTDNGTITG
+1736 
-1749 DGRYQDDIS
+1749 
-1758 GGVETKTAEEAIASS
+1758 
-1773 VEQANEPIA
+1773 
-1782 NFTLTTKM
+1782 
-1790 GIGKGS
+1790 
-1796 MREKLAINLDI
+1796 
-1807 MDLLQRLETENR
+1807 
-1819 KPTVEEKTLMAQ
+1819 
-1831 YTGFGGLSDA
+1831 
-1841 FPNSNGE
+1841 
-1848 YKKGWEELGNRLK
+1848 
-1861 NTLTPEQYKTAR
+1861 R
-1873 ASTTSAFFTP
+1873 ASTTTATGETSQGTLARVPADDVSPVSKTGNTTGQAQPSSRTSVSSDGATGRSGAQSERSAGNRPAAVYPATTRDERVTPEPTQAVTADNTATDYPITPLQNQENSQDFTISEDDEVGKGGLKTKFKQNLEAIKLLKQLQRENRQATKDEQKILTKWVGWGGLKAAFRRGDGSTVNGWAKEVEQLEALLTP
-1883 PSVIQSMWDIAER
+1883 DELDAALNSTIAAHYTEPKIVKAMWKAVEK
-1896 LGYNGGMVLEPSIG
+1896 LGFNGGRVLEPSIG
-1910 IGSFIGFAPKK
+1910 SGIFLGMLPASLRKSTAFY
-1921 PQGFIGSE
+1921 
-1929 IDGTTFAI
+1929 GTELDTITGGLAQQ
-1937 AKHLYPQA
+1937 LYPTAAIKVMGFQDYS
-1945 NLFNKGYETLPVADN
+1945 LQDGFFKV
-1960 SIDLAIGNP
+1960 AIGNP
-1969 PYGSVKLN
+1969 PFANIKITDLER
-1977 FVNKPH
+1977 KH
-1983 LNGKTIANQFMLSTL
+1983 LNGLSLHNYFFAKSLDAL
-1998 EQVKPNGLSIMVVS
+1998 EDNGVLAMVVTS
-2012 SNFMDSTNTA
+2012 RLLDGADPKTRNYLFDNA
-2022 NREEMAKLGNLEYA
+2022 ELLMAV
-2036 IRLPNSTFDDA
+2036 RLPNNAFKENANTDVTTDIIFLRKRSEAERVNGITNDFDYRGVGKFTDKNGDVVPLNNYFVKNPDHMLGEFGNF
-2047 GTAVVA
+2047 GTMYARGTDGIETALVA
-2053 DILVFRKHD
+2053 PKG
-2062 QATLDAITQDGLS
+2062 QNTLD
-2075 SMPSWVK
+2075 
-2082 SSRISLDGV
+2082 
-2091 NEVNFNPFFND
+2091 
-2102 KLAGELQAASGEGG
+2102 
-2116 RAIYT
+2116 
-2121 IKAKGSIDKALKDF
+2121 
-2135 VKSIEKVKPTKTA
+2135 
-2148 KQIEKEINTTNQSMI
+2148 
-2163 DSLILEA
+2163 
-2170 EGNSIGDIRRN
+2170 
-2181 ENGRITQ
+2181 
-2188 VIERTD
+2188 
-2194 GETSQLVER
+2194 
-2203 ELLPSSVWS
+2203 LLN
-2212 DSYTQ
+2212 
-2217 DLDGRWYRI
+2217 
-2226 EDVKDKKGKSV
+2226 
-2237 KVLDKDGK
+2237 KVLDKLPTGVITPRNKSDVLIVESMVKDIPDVKVGSMFEQDGNIYERTPDSMGDRQAVAVELPSQKAIERVKGLIGLRTLLSDVRQMQLSSNTDETVLDQRRDELNKAYDQFVKEHGHINSDANKRLFKEDPSWSQLSALEDNYDKGVSAAVSKNTGEPVKK
-2245 PTKANLKQKVY
+2245 PSAKKA
-2256 FTDDKVPA
+2256 A
-2264 QSKLGIQGYNI
+2264 I
-2275 LNNTLNLLNRLEH
+2275 LERRTQYPFAEVTQVSSAKDGMIETLNSVGRLDLARIS
-2288 QLYLEQDP
+2288 QLYGKDEQAVIKELGDLVYQDP
-2296 NALGVE
+2296 VQGWV
-2302 ANRKELAKEYNAF
+2302 
-2315 VKTFGYLNNPRNAK
+2315 
-2329 FIKQLPKANLVFAL
+2329 
-2343 EKSYTP
+2343 
-2349 EKSTGSG
+2349 
-2356 KNKNITQK
+2356 
-2364 EVAKASDI
+2364 
-2372 LIKRMIMPKSRTN
+2372 
-2385 HVETAKEALTLS
+2385 TA
-2397 LAYRGKVDLS
+2397 D
-2407 LMAELTDKTP
+2407 
-2417 QAIVSELN
+2417 N
-2425 EIESPV
+2425 
-2431 IFNNPATNEWETSDE
+2431 
-2446 YLSGNI
+2446 YLSGN
-2452 REKIK
+2452 
-2457 EAEQRGLT
+2457 
-2465 KNLQALEAVLPAD
+2465 
-2478 VPVENIAM
+2478 
-2486 RLGMNWI
+2486 
-2493 PPEIYTDFAKHLLGS
+2493 
-2508 SSALIR
+2508 
-2514 YEPVTN
+2514 
-2520 TYSVTGSSTQ
+2520 
-2530 ARHDEFMGGGKS
+2530 
-2542 PEWLLE
+2542 
-2548 RILNNRKI
+2548 
-2556 EVKVTDYITKKTV
+2556 VK
-2569 LKVAETEE
+2569 
-2577 ANEKAQAIKA
+2577 
-2587 EFESWLYNNG
+2587 
-2597 DTVAKLAELFNK
+2597 AKLAQAREAMAQYGNDYERNVKALEQVQPEDIEAVDIEVRAGAHWIPANHITDFLKDVLGATGLQGAPTYSKFDNDWTLPKFSESAEASTQFGTSRKSVRDIVTAAMNGKQVTVYDQIDRDTRVVNREATNDANQKVEAVKRAWNDWIWMDDGRRDELARLYNDIFNTD
-2609 VHNAIVER
+2609 VAQAY
-2617 KFDGS
+2617 DGS
-2622 HLELSGKVPDDI
+2622 HLKLLGKVDDNVI
-2634 IKLRTHQNNA
+2634 ELRPTQKNAIWRITQNP
-2644 VWRGVTTNAVLYD
+2644 TTLLD
-2657 HAVGSGKTF
+2657 HVVGAGKTF
-2666 TGIARAMERKHLG
+2666 TMVAAAMELRRMG
-2679 LSKKPVLVVPNHMVN
+2679 LASKPMIVVPNHLVS
-2694 QFAQDIYK
+2694 QWGKEFIQ
-2702 LYPAANILTAGKKD
+2702 LYPNANILVATKKD
-2716 FEKKNRKKL
+2716 FEATNRKRL
-2725 FGKIATN
+2725 VARIANGDWDAVIVAHSSFGKIA
-2732 DYDIIV
+2732 V
-2738 LPHSSFEFIKLSK
+2738 SPEFEAEFIKQQIQEISDAIEQAKK
-2751 ETQKRY
+2751 EAGKSSNARDLANRKLK
-2757 LEEEKAR
+2757 LEEKYKKLTASEN
-2764 VESAIIMAKAES
+2764 
-2776 GSRDMTTK
+2776 RDTD
-2784 QLETLR
+2784 
-2790 ANLETK
+2790 NLYW
-2796 LKRLTETKRNDDE
+2796 DE
-2809 ISFEQMGID
+2809 LGVDALML
-2818 DITVDE
+2818 DE
-2824 AHEFKNLF
+2824 AHEFKNLAY
-2832 FTTKMQGVKGLGTP
+2832 TTSSMNRVAGLGNQA
-2846 TGSNKAMDLWLKTK
+2846 GSQKAMDLFMKIQQLKQNPSSR
-2860 YIHETG
+2860 IVF
-2866 GALAF
+2866 A
-2871 MTGTP
+2871 TGTP
-2876 ISNSAAEMHAMM
+2876 ISNSMAEMYTMQ
-2888 RYLMPKILEDN
+2888 RYLDMERMQNQGISG
-2899 KVINFDAWANTYA
+2899 FDAWAKTFGEVINDWELSASGKYQM
-2912 ENKAKFEATE
+2912 KSRFAKFVNMPELMQ
-2922 SGRLKLTTRFAREWQ
+2922 SYLGFADVINR
-2937 NMGSLMAMWRTVTD
+2937 
-2951 SVTNDDIKATYRAE
+2951 DDINDSLKSQGKKLPVPKIKGGAPQNTVVERSDEQAEFIGVPRIENGREIYGEHTLIYRAE
-2965 NNGAEFPLPRVAGGN
+2965 HLPTGQDAKKKGADN
-2980 RQPVSVKPSASQE
+2980 
-2993 HMLELILAGFKTVE
+2993 MLKIMGEAR
-3007 HGNLDKEEKAI
+3007 KA
-3018 LRLKLMDLAT
+3018 
-3028 KNALDPR
+3028 ALDMR
-3035 IIDPALEAG
+3035 ILDPNAPDFAG
-3044 GKLQAVANNTFE
+3044 SKVNVAVGNIMRIWRDTAA
-3056 IYQKRNDD
+3056 D
-3064 KGTQIIFLD
+3064 KGTQLVFCDL
-3073 RSMPKSKSDAKV
+3073 STPKGSNNKEQAKLNELV
-3085 IAEYDAVI
+3085 RLADEGNED
-3093 AERDKA
+3093 A
-3099 IANND
+3099 IAQ
-3104 DDALL
+3104 
-3109 KANDK
+3109 
-3114 LEKFDE
+3114 LEKYTPDE
-3120 NEMAELKSAQN
+3120 LDAIMNVNS
-3131 GGFNAYDEIKR
+3131 FSVYDDIKQK
-3142 LLITKGV
+3142 LINQGI
-3149 PANEIAFIQEANTD
+3149 PENEIAFIHDANTELQKD
-3163 EEKKSIFDKV
+3163 ELFSKV
-3173 NSGEIRIIL
+3173 RSGRVRVLL
-3182 GSTPRMGAGTN
+3182 GSTSKMGAGTN
-3193 IQQRLVALHHV
+3193 VQTRLVALHHL
-3204 DAPWKPSD
+3204 DAPWRPSD
-3212 IEQREGRIIRQGNE
+3212 LEQREGRIIRQGNE
-3226 LYAKYGH
+3226 LYAK
-3233 DNFEV
+3233 DPENFEV
-3238 EIKPYI
+3238 EIHRYA
-3244 TEKTAD
+3244 TEQTMDAMQWQIIENKAKFIEQVRKGDIKTRVIEDIEGEA
-3250 AKRWD
+3250 A
-3255 TMSSKL
+3255 
-3261 GTINAIRNY
+3261 NAGAM
-3270 KGEHTLDFEEDDG
+3270 KAA
-3283 DASFQEIAALATGNP
+3283 ASGNP
-3298 MMLERMELTEVR
+3298 LILEEMALKKQ
-3310 NRLNRALTTY
+3310 LNDLDSDKTRHDREQHRIKATI
-3320 RKREAGDLGRLKS
+3320 KR
-3333 AQQSVERLPKKI
+3333 
-3345 EAAKSITKDY
+3345 TKDGIDSLDNEQSRY
-3355 EAAAAIAKAEYDKQS
+3355 TTLSQAKTPAEFD
-3370 ITIDGKVFNSRKSAN
+3370 IT
-3385 AYAKEKAELAKKAD
+3385 
-3399 TKATYVI
+3399 
-3406 NSENIGS
+3406 
-3413 YTAADTKIKELIG
+3413 
-3426 NKPDI
+3426 
-3431 PMLLEVNGKQYSN
+3431 VNGKNYKQGQEGAR
-3444 PSDMLTDD
+3444 TDAG
-3452 LMNKVNSHPV
+3452 KAIIS
-3462 QPVFKLMGFDVTSYD
+3462 Q
-3477 DGGMTLMVVERDE
+3477 
-3490 QVLAQRSLDKQAT
+3490 
-3503 AIKIINVIND
+3503 AIKASMSKNKLTVGQYGDFTIYAAANPTNRDSAIISLGYQNESISIEVKHNDPAGGIITKLINRIKEIPDKLQQFKTD
-3513 LAKQLDSRVPLLEAN
+3513 LEKSIKAIPKLESQLKPWGKEAE
-3528 LKGALKTNQQTV
+3528 LDAIRQKHADVMDALKPKKDGQPQQNQ
-3540 ESLQDKVGK
+3540 
-3549 PFPDQEQLDS
+3549 
-3559 VSERLTELQ
+3559 
-3568 SILGEADKPEITDI
+3568 
-3582 DTMYFNELNSVLDGM
+3582 
-3597 SDRRSGAQ
+3597 
-3605 PAENTQSDTNTAGGA
+3605 
-3620 QYSQQGNRAATT
+3620 QYSQSGTRIGGTS
-3632 KAQVVKTLSDK
+3632 KQVRQVLSDK

-3654 DGNLEIIDYAEAKR
+3654 DGNLEIIDFAEAKR
-3668 RNPNTPSNA
+3668 RNPKTPSNA

-3726 EFDRMVAE
+3726 EFDRMVSE
-3734 GNPLAS
+3734 GNQLAI
-3740 EAKAFAEA
+3740 EAKAFADA

-3767 AAKAQGNGKVKSMLN
+3767 AAKAQGNSKVKSMLN

-3796 GVSFKVTPNDIVA
+3796 GVSFKITPADIVA

-3815 QQRAIESQN
+3815 TER
-3824 KAMQSLASQFSK
+3824 AMQDK
-3836 QTPQTEI
+3836 
-3843 DQVRKQYE
+3843 
-3851 GTDQWMKAPNG
+3851 
-3862 NPTNLT
+3862 
-3868 EKQWLQVR
+3868 
-3876 TPSFK
+3876 
-3881 AWFGDWDNDPDNA
+3881 
-3894 SKFVN
+3894 
-3899 EKTGEPLVLY
+3899 
-3909 HGSPE
+3909 
-3914 AGFSEFNGGQNDSIH
+3914 SI
-3929 FTNDIEMAAQYSG
+3929 
-3942 VLSRATID
+3942 
-3950 NDLEE
+3950 
-3955 AGNYHV
+3955 
-3961 FINSKNP
+3961 
-3968 FIIDWNYQDWNY
+3968 
-3980 APNIYYVEEEGKQT
+3980 
-3994 LQAIDDE
+3994 
-4001 DAFMEEHPNAEI
+4001 
-4013 RDTRIGSIDSLIHEA
+4013 
-4028 VNFGYDGVLAKHL
+4028 
-4041 ASFGRFVDLD
+4041 
-4051 FAPGAETHE
+4051 
-4060 YVVTDP
+4060 
-4066 SQIKSATDNIG
+4066 TDNIG
-4077 TFNPENDD
+4077 TFNPESDD

-4106 EFLKNPLSFAK
+4106 EFLKNPLSFIK
-4117 TVADN
+4117 TASDN
-4122 KYTDN
+4122 KVTDN

-4206 QAGDD
+4206 QTGDD

-4256 RTDMSAPRK
+4256 RTDMSAPRQ
-4265 AELIKKM
+4265 AELIRKM

-4295 VKDTNGNIVSVSRA
+4295 VKDAAGNIVSVSRA
-4309 ETKAQADQLR
+4309 ETQAQANQLR

-4390 KSGIHRK
+4390 KSGMHRK

-4437 QDYVKAQGE
+4437 QEYVKAQGE

-4506 LVAYPVMG
+4506 LVAYPIMG
-4514 AKWGFSKAGKALI
+4514 AKWGFAKASKELLIASGQASKA
-4527 DASIEASK
+4527 
-4535 SLNDMTSVLSG
+4535 LNNLQSSLSG

-4584 RKPMEL
+4584 RKPMEW
-4590 ASFMFHQAEKFNRQV
+4590 ASFMFHHAEKFNRQV
-4605 TFVASYRLARQAGA
+4605 TFVASYRLAKQSGV

-4626 QASDATYEGH
+4626 QAIDATYEGH
-4636 FSYAASNR
+4636 FSYASSNR
-4644 PRIMQGDWARVFLLF
+4644 PRMMQGDWARVFLLF

-4689 GVLTLHGTF
+4689 GMLALHGTF
-4698 AGVIGLPLATTLL
+4698 AGVLGLPLATTLL
-4711 SFASM
+4711 GFASA

-4737 LFGDGASEVIS
+4737 LLGDGASEVIS

-4819 GTEKLLPKAFRDLMK
+4819 GTEKLLPKAFRDLIK

-4857 SLSDISQQALG
+4857 SLSDVGQQALG

-4894 RQRLMTR
+4894 RQRLMNR

-4911 VAADKAWQ
+4911 AGAEEAWQ

-4956 DDGIYLPSSREASR
+4956 KDGIYLPSSREASR
-4970 QYGAFATE
+4970 QYGSFATD